1 MEISVHIEGIKSADD
16 FCNSPIVIRP
26 PLTVKTSNTESF
38 LQGSPGLMLN
48 EFSFDSIEIHAL
60 KNCFMLPTGAI
71 ITHDGWVIAE
81 TLEGSLADN
90 GMGVG
95 QQLTRPIN
103 HHFKDPIYCTSKFG
117 TFNYSVFLH
126 EILPAIYV
134 AGLRPD
140 LSSGFTLGYAAFVP
154 QHKQD
159 KFKEL
164 YEPFYPPA
172 CAVDISGMTSVCS
185 EALILSTGARRHNLQ
200 RIKRV
205 MPPMMA
211 EFALSL
217 DSNIEN
223 APERIYVLRERK
235 SIRELENREQI
246 IMWARKNGFAC
257 IELADMS
264 FSAQASYFRNASV
277 IFAEHGAGLANLWHC
292 RKGVKIFEIFP
303 DKLWGRWL
311 YRAIANLSG
320 FEYAADMIP
329 TRENWVWNKDAIL
342 LPSLTLDSG
351 LKHFAL

>member
-1 MEISVHIEGIKSADD
+1 MEISVHIEGIKSAGDV
-16 FCNSPIVIRP
+16 CKSSIVIRP
-26 PLTVKTSNTESF
+26 PLTVRTSNTESF
-38 LQGSPGLMLN
+38 LQGSPGLKLN
-48 EFSFDSIEIHAL
+48 EFQFDSIEIHAI

-81 TLEGSLADN
+81 TLEGSLVDN
-90 GMGVG
+90 GMSTDRP
-95 QQLTRPIN
+95 LTLPIN
-103 HHFKDPIYCTSKFG
+103 NHFKEPIYCTSKFG

-126 EILPAIYV
+126 EVLPAIYV

-154 QHKQD
+154 QQKQD

-164 YEPFYPPA
+164 YAPFYPPA
-172 CAVDISGMTSVCS
+172 FAVNISGRTSVCS

-217 DSNIEN
+217 DPNIQD

-235 SIRELENREQI
+235 SIRELENRERI
-246 IMWARKNGFAC
+246 ILWAHENGFVC
-257 IELADMS
+257 VELADLS

-329 TRENWVWNKDAIL
+329 TGEDWIWNKDSVL
-342 LPSLTLDSG
+342 LPSQTLDRG
-351 LKHFAL
+351 LKHFSL